1 MNINQ
6 ITIRDCLLAGKHGVD
21 ISNELYHSL
30 PGISGS
36 NLELLAE
43 SNKHL
48 DNKTLFNLGKTPALL
63 FGSLFHTLVLE
74 REEFSNR
81 YAFMPKFEG
90 KAKTGVTIAEQKEN
104 FKIDAECKEIID
116 AETFDRASSMARN
129 VRAICGDIIDIG
141 IRERSLFVDLESV
154 ICKCRLDID
163 LESVGDDYDLKSITL
178 GLKPFSDHVLEQH
191 IKKLNYH
198 RSAAFRN
205 IIRRALGKPVRDSF
219 LIFCD
224 TGPGHRVRVIK
235 IAPGWIA
242 QAENEVQDLLES
254 RRFYLNFGIDNPV
267 SVIDDH
273 YRTINFN

>member
-1 MNINQ
+1 MDNNE

-21 ISNELYHSL
+21 ISNEKYHAL

-48 DNKTLFNLGKTPALL
+48 DNKALFSLGKTPALS

-74 REEFSNR
+74 RGEFSNR
-81 YAFMPKFEG
+81 YAFMPKFES
-90 KAKTGVTIAEQKEN
+90 KAKIGFTISEQKEI
-104 FKIDAECKEIID
+104 FKKANEGKEIID
-116 AETFDRASSMARN
+116 EETFNRASDMCRN
-129 VRAICGDIIDIG
+129 VRAICGDLIDLG
-141 IRERSLFVDLESV
+141 IRERSLFVDLEGV
-154 ICKCRLDID
+154 ICKCRLDVD
-163 LESVGDDYDLKSITL
+163 LEEVGDDYDLKSITL
-178 GLKPFSDHVLEQH
+178 GLKPFSDHTLEQH

-224 TGPGHRVRVIK
+224 TGPGHRVRVIQ

-254 RRFYLNFGIDNPV
+254 RRFYLNTKIDNPV
-267 SVIDDH
+267 SVIDDS
-273 YRTINFN
+273 YRKIL